1 MSITV
6 NLIKRSEQSSPLSA
20 SEYDANLSAIQ
31 AAFAS
36 IPSTG
41 GGSVTSVGLSTT
53 QTTILTIA
61 STPVVSSGVITI
73 NFASQVANTVFS
85 GPSSGANAAPTFRS
99 LVANDLPTVPIS
111 KLGTTTAS
119 RVVVTSGAGV
129 IEASSTI
136 DTTELSYLDGVTS
149 NIQTQLNAKQA
160 TIGVLGIAN
169 GGTSGSTAQTARLAL
184 LPSITGNAGKYLRV
198 NSTPNDVEWVTV
210 AGAVP
215 SVNSLTGALTITSGS
230 SGTDVAVASAGTTIT
245 VNIPSASATA
255 RGVITTAAQTIAGQ
269 KTFSAAPIVP
279 ITDTYILYSNSGE
292 ISGNANYAVN
302 DTLEQMELKRISVA
316 ERQIALGFN
325 PTYKTS
331 NYNIDADTDYII
343 YMDTTSGNLDIALPD
358 TANAATKVGTI
369 FRIVKTVAGNNLSV
383 KAQSSDNIGAIGT
396 TTVTFTATKSFIELQ
411 YVKSGLY
418 SILSTGTIS

>member
-230 SGTDVAVASAGTTIT
+230 SGTDVAVASAGSTIT

-255 RGVITTAAQTIAGQ
+255 RGVITTSAQTIAGI
-269 KTFSAAPIVP
+269 KTFTSAPIVP
-279 ITDTYILYSNSGE
+279 ITDTYIMYSNSGE
-292 ISGNANYAVN
+292 VSGSAAFVV
-302 DTLEQMELKRISVA
+302 DAAKEQMQVKRSIIT
-316 ERQIALGFN
+316 ERQVALGFN
-325 PTYKTS
+325 DTYHTT
-331 NYNIDADTDYII
+331 NQTVAPERDYIL
-343 YMDTTSGNLDIALPD
+343 YFDTSGGSLDCTMFDTTNPSAEIGSLY
-358 TANAATKVGTI
+358 K
-369 FRIVKTVAGNNLSV
+369 IVKTTAANNLV
-383 KAQSSDNIGAIGT
+383 IKVQGSDSIGT
-396 TTVTFTATKSFIELQ
+396 LATTTYTLTGVKGWVEVQF
-411 YVKSGLY
+411 VKSGLF

>member
-210 AGAVP
+210 AGAIA
-215 SVNSLTGALTITSGS
+215 SVNSLTGALTITSGTT
-230 SGTDVAVASAGTTIT
+230 GTDVAVASAGSTIT

-255 RGVITTAAQTIAGQ
+255 RGVITTAAQTIAGI

-279 ITDTYILYSNSGE
+279 ITDTYIMYSNSGE
-292 ISGNANYAVN
+292 VSGSAAFVV
-302 DTLEQMELKRISVA
+302 DAAKEQMQVKRSIIT
-316 ERQIALGFN
+316 ERQVALGFN
-325 PTYKTS
+325 DTYHTT
-331 NYNIDADTDYII
+331 NQTVAPERDYIL
-343 YMDTTSGNLDIALPD
+343 YFDTSGGSLDCTMFDTTNPSAEIGSLY
-358 TANAATKVGTI
+358 K
-369 FRIVKTVAGNNLSV
+369 IVKTTAANNLV
-383 KAQSSDNIGAIGT
+383 IKVQGSDSIGT
-396 TTVTFTATKSFIELQ
+396 LATTTYTLTGVKGWVEVQF
-411 YVKSGLY
+411 VKSGLF